1 MIEIKYKIIL
11 PFVAVAITVFSA
23 VSSAFVCYGIFD
35 AENDATSNKTVVG
48 DFIHKNIF
56 ISVQNSETNTL
67 DSNVIASFDPKDNT
81 IKLITIPAETRVKVA
96 TSDQMFKDVT
106 NIGGVDMLRNV
117 LDDIVPLTID
127 YHLIIK
133 TSDLYSGDLS
143 YSAAVRYILSEG
155 LWQQGNL
162 SEYLKQILSVSSTD
176 LTLLKTDEYAN
187 FINRFS
193 KHTNQYYTVSGTH
206 FAIADRVFYMPD
218 VNKVNE
224 LINTEILN

>member
-11 PFVAVAITVFSA
+11 PFVVVAITVFLA
-23 VSSAFVCYGIFD
+23 VSSAFVYHGIFNSQ
-35 AENDATSNKTVVG
+35 NDNVSNKTDV
-48 DFIHKNIF
+48 DEFIHKNIF

-67 DSNVIASFDPKDNT
+67 DSNLIASFNPKDNT

-96 TSDQMFKDVT
+96 TSDQMFKDVI
-106 NIGGVDMLRNV
+106 NIGGVDMLRDV

-133 TSDLYSGDLS
+133 TSDLYNGDLS
-143 YSAAVRYILSEG
+143 YPSAVRYILSEA
-155 LWQQGNL
+155 LWQQENL
-162 SEYLKQILSVSSTD
+162 SDYLKQILSVSSTD

-193 KHTNQYYTVSGTH
+193 NHTNQYYTVPGTH
-206 FAIADRVFYMPD
+206 FAIADRVFYIPD
-218 VNKVNE
+218 VKKVNE